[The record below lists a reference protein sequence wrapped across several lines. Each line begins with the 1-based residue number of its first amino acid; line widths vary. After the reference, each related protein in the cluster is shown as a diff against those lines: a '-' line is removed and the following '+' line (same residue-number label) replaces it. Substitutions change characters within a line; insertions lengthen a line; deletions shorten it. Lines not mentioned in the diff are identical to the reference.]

1 MKPLGFIS
9 FIKSITRFTLAAFL
23 SLALLPAGSRAE
35 ENQSPGQNADVLMV
49 SDFESGLFNNNLGGD
64 SGAWEIDPEDDSAF
78 CHASIVGMDAAEHS
92 GHALKL
98 AYDVDSETENSAQNG
113 YWTKLKNLDARPYD
127 HLEFYVKGGA
137 QTGFTTRFRVEI
149 KKFKDEK
156 RVEKIKGSFVV
167 QNVTSEWQKI
177 SIPLNKMTGILDF
190 MDPAV
195 WKDPSI
201 GRKDLDELVF
211 IFEGRRVD
219 KKTGVIYVD
228 NIAFVRTGN
237 PGPTA
242 VDFPPRKMGDKTP
255 VHMEGVD
262 FAKFLIKRLKDF
274 PGQTVV
280 KKKFPAD
287 DREFL
292 MEVARD
298 TWRFFDEV
306 VDQEHHLPLDTIQ
319 LGKGR
324 PINAETFVGDYTN
337 VTNIGVY
344 LMCLVA
350 GYEFGFISRE
360 ETVKRISGTLKTL
373 EKLEY
378 HQKSG
383 FFYNYYDTTTT
394 EMTSYFISYV
404 DSGWLAAGLYV
415 VRDAFPE
422 EVKKACDRLLN
433 RGNFAFFYDP
443 VGEQMAHGY
452 YDHLEVYSD
461 YHYGTFYT
469 EPRAVSAIAIGRKE
483 VPVEHWFRM
492 MRTFPEEFYWQGQD
506 PKARNER
513 TSLGVTYY
521 GGYYEWKDLHYV
533 PSWGGSLF
541 EALMPTMILDEKN
554 LAPHGL
560 GGNDATHVKVHIR
573 YALEELKYPVW
584 GMSPSSNPD
593 GGYSEYGVEPLG
605 CKGYKPG
612 VVTPHVS
619 FLALEFAPEEAV
631 RNLRKMLEL
640 YDIYGE
646 YGFYDAVKPADG
658 LVAYKYLCL
667 DQAMSFISLCNY
679 LKDGAIRKHFNN
691 NEIAQGIAPLIQSEQ
706 FFESEKSEG
715 KLPNDAK
722 QKAA

>member
-1 MKPLGFIS
+1 MKSPGL
-9 FIKSITRFTLAAFL
+9 RFLPNPIVRFVLAAFICL
-23 SLALLPAGSRAE
+23 TFFPDGAPAQD
-35 ENQSPGQNADVLMV
+35 NQSAGQTTDVLMV
-49 SDFESGLFNNNLGGD
+49 SDFESGSFKNDLGGD
-64 SGAWEIDPEDDSAF
+64 SGAWETDPEDDSAS
-78 CHASIVGMDAAEHS
+78 CEAEISSKDAAEHS
-92 GHALKL
+92 KHAMKL
-98 AYDVDSETENSAQNG
+98 VYDVDSETEIPAQNG
-113 YWTKLKNLDARPYD
+113 YWTKLRNLDARHFD
-127 HLEFYVKGGA
+127 HLEFYVKGDA
-137 QTGFTTRFRVEI
+137 QAGFTTLFRVEI

-156 RVEKIKGSFVV
+156 RVEKIKGSFIV
-167 QNVTSEWQKI
+167 QNVTSEWQKV

-190 MDPAV
+190 TDPAV
-195 WKDPSI
+195 WKDPSV
-201 GRKDLDELVF
+201 GRIDLDELVF

-219 KKTGVIYVD
+219 KKTGVIYLD
-228 NIAFVRTGN
+228 NIAFVRTGD

-255 VHMEGVD
+255 VPMEGVD
-262 FAKFLIKRLKDF
+262 FAEFLINRLKGF
-274 PGQTVV
+274 PAQTVV
-280 KKKFPAD
+280 KKNFPAD

-292 MEVARD
+292 MEIARD

-319 LGKGR
+319 LGKEK
-324 PINAETFVGDYTN
+324 PVNEETFIGDYTN

-350 GYEFGFISRE
+350 GHEFGFISRQ
-360 ETVKRISGTLKTL
+360 ETIDRIKGTLATL

-378 HQKSG
+378 HSKSG

-394 EMTSYFISYV
+394 ERTSYFISYV

-415 VRDAFPE
+415 ARDAFPD
-422 EVKKACDRLLN
+422 EVKESCDRLLK
-433 RGNFAFFYDP
+433 RGNFAFFYDF
-443 VGEQMAHGY
+443 VDEQMVHGY

-483 VPVEHWFRM
+483 VPATHWFRM
-492 MRTFPEEFYWQGQD
+492 MRTFPEEFYWQGQE
-506 PKARNER
+506 PKGRQER

-521 GGYYEWKDLHYV
+521 GGYYEWKDTRYV

-541 EALMPTMILDEKN
+541 EALMPTMILDEKD

-560 GGNDATHVKVHIR
+560 GENNATHVKVHKR

-619 FLALEFAPEEAV
+619 FLALEFAHEDAV
-631 RNLRKMLEL
+631 KNLRKMIEL

-691 NEIAQGIAPLIQSEQ
+691 NDIAQGINPLIQAEN
-706 FFESEKSEG
+706 FFESE
-715 KLPNDAK
+715 
-722 QKAA
+722 QKEA